1 VSVRPR
7 RKRRTVSLP
16 STTLVA
22 LKVSSGPRP
31 SRRDSRAGAAVLRVS
46 PLAARFLTA
55 VDPRTSLAARFATA
69 PASIVGLE
77 RLIGRRVVSEL
88 SSSSSEEPPTMMTL
102 PSLSVT
108 AGCLGL
114 TIAALALRRW
124 RRSARTDVGEGA
136 RGTVMSARRLV
147 KHGERKT
154 ETYEPPAGSQ
164 RCRRRVH
171 HSHAMRHGPWPGS
184 MLTLWCRPWVCRM
197 CCDGACPRRRLR
209 RARQRPEMNTM
220 RQRISIG
227 RRSHRAR
234 GQQ

>member
-7 RKRRTVSLP
+7 RNRRTVSLP

-31 SRRDSRAGAAVLRVS
+31 SRRDSRAGAAILRVS

-69 PASIVGLE
+69 PASIAGLK
-77 RLIGRRVVSEL
+77 RLIGRRVVSE
-88 SSSSSEEPPTMMTL
+88 SSSSSEMPPTMMTL
-102 PSLSVT
+102 PSLSVP

-154 ETYEPPAGSQ
+154 ETHEPPAGSQ

-184 MLTLWCRPWVCRM
+184 MLTL
-197 CCDGACPRRRLR
+197 
-209 RARQRPEMNTM
+209 
-220 RQRISIG
+220 
-227 RRSHRAR
+227 
-234 GQQ
+234 